1 MLLFIF
7 VKFVILLNFHIT
19 DSVIAMLGARDIIIR
34 NHRAVLASRW
44 YIDSARH
51 WPTWMRIEPWLYVPW
66 SLVL

>member
-19 DSVIAMLGARDIIIR
+19 DSVTAMLGARDIIIR
-34 NHRAVLASRW
+34 NHCAVASRL

-51 WPTWMRIEPWLYVPW
+51 WLTWMRIEP
-66 SLVL
+66 